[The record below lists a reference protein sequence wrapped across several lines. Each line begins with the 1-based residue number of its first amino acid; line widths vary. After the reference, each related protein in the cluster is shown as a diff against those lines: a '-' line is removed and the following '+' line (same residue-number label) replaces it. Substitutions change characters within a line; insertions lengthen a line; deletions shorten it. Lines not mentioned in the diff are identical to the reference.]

1 MVKYSDT
8 ALDRTFNALADPTRR
23 ALLARLSQ
31 GDSVSVSELAK
42 PFPVSLPAVMKHLD
56 VLSDAGLVAREKTGR
71 VVACQLTAGP
81 MEDAV
86 EWLNKY
92 QRFWTQQLDQLA
104 AFLED
109 DSCSPK
115 PNQASP
121 SSDASKQRPRKS
133 SPRGRSR
140 PK

>member
-1 MVKYSDT
+1 MVKYSDA

-23 ALLARLSQ
+23 ALLARLAQ
-31 GDSVSVSELAK
+31 GDGVSVSELAK

-86 EWLNKY
+86 EWLNRY

-104 AFLED
+104 AFLEED
-109 DSCSPK
+109 ECSPQ
-115 PNQASP
+115 PNPASP
-121 SSDASKQRPRKS
+121 STAASSRPRKRS
-133 SPRGRSR
+133 TPRGRGRS
-140 PK
+140 K